1 MDLREAIL
9 RRRSIRAYTD
19 RPVDVDALEALKEA
33 VLWAPS
39 AGNLQ
44 SRYFCFVTHLGTR
57 EKLGRASFQPEIFA
71 SAPLVVVGC
80 TDAAIV
86 EEYGE
91 RGRTLFAVQDVAAA
105 VQNLLLTAHAHD
117 LGSVWIGA
125 FDPDAV
131 RTALDLPPELEP
143 VAMVPVG
150 TPAESPA
157 PPEHKPPR
165 DLFRDVN

>member
-9 RRRSIRAYTD
+9 DRRSIRAFGD
-19 RPVDVDALEALKEA
+19 RPVDVDAVEALKEA

-44 SRYFCFVTHLGTR
+44 SRAFWFVTHEHTRALLG
-57 EKLGRASFQPEIFA
+57 KASYQAEIFE

-80 TDAAIV
+80 ADAAI
-86 EEYGE
+86 EAEYGE
-91 RGRTLFAVQDVAAA
+91 RGRALYALQDVAAA

-117 LGSVWIGA
+117 LGAVWIGA

-131 RTALDLPPELEP
+131 RAALDLPEALEP
-143 VAMVPVG
+143 IAMIPVG
-150 TPAESPA
+150 TPAESPSA
-157 PPEHKPPR
+157 PEHKSSR
-165 DLFRDVN
+165 ELFHDVD